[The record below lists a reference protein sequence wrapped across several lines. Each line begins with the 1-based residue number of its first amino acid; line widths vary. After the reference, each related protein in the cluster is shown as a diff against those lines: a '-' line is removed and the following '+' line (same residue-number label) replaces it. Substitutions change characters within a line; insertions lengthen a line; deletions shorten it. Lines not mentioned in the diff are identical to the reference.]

1 MSSAKVGRPPHGKG
15 KRVVRI
21 KKAPAPKKE
30 WVNTVN
36 DLSVYKLTNAEL
48 NHRHEIHKSHN
59 KAAAQWELK
68 EKAFKRR
75 FRHIGSPAPLDQA
88 SISIIREV
96 FSDQL
101 LLKDVLARSDRALAV
116 VKDLFGDA
124 PHMQTGHPSVTMAP
138 KCDSDLPPPEHQRVE
153 PPTRLSLI
161 GQQALNEV
169 DVWEEECS
177 DEDPCSTA
185 CSDCHVIQRANLQ
198 KMKARSKKK
207 SSQQVKDKP
216 KSEHSDGEDF
226 LATPSTAGKSP
237 NPTALNATV
246 TVQRV
251 QPRQNQLEKEKED
264 PSNLVSQVLNPELT
278 LNKSGKIQSDPRR
291 INRTRV
297 SQSSELTGS
306 SVSSLNGDQTSLQLL
321 QDMLSHVEAE
331 LDTVILD
338 TESAPNRQRTHAKQ
352 GLTGFSVA
360 LVSTLGR
367 LVHLLKQRDE
377 VIHKDVQERQ
387 RLEEELKEQRGLI
400 NALTTETMTLRKDV
414 AALQARLQQQTAEM
428 EQKLDAMAMVMG
440 GLGALQ
446 IQDDI
451 HQEPKVK
458 AAVYQQTPA
467 AERNPQSGRSCAS
480 PAVLLSPPRQG
491 HKWQQMPVTGPAPPH
506 HACGSAPSLASLP
519 PTSSV
524 SQIADFSPEAMLAE
538 ITKISRENEAI
549 KAQFSQAR
557 DLGPASGGAP
567 DSEQRGQR
575 ASSAGSFT
583 TQTERSGGLRNHQGL
598 ATEGQMLLT
607 QESSSNLSVNSI
619 EQRLLEINRQ
629 SAAARGRLLELIE
642 QQKQNASSVVSPCA
656 SPVPASAFSPQYAAG
671 GRSPDASMM
680 LPEKA
685 FLSQTGR
692 HAKEFGI
699 PGVSSQSFRGE
710 QRGKT
715 QMDRERH
722 REGWFSLSSHMR

>member
-124 PHMQTGHPSVTMAP
+124 PHMQ
-138 KCDSDLPPPEHQRVE
+138 
-153 PPTRLSLI
+153 
-161 GQQALNEV
+161 
-169 DVWEEECS
+169 
-177 DEDPCSTA
+177 
-185 CSDCHVIQRANLQ
+185 
-198 KMKARSKKK
+198 
-207 SSQQVKDKP
+207 
-216 KSEHSDGEDF
+216 
-226 LATPSTAGKSP
+226 
-237 NPTALNATV
+237 TALNATV

-451 HQEPKVK
+451 YQEPKVK

-491 HKWQQMPVTGPAPPH
+491 HKWQQMPV
-506 HACGSAPSLASLP
+506 
-519 PTSSV
+519 

-567 DSEQRGQR
+567 DNLASLGCPRRVLEESNVAKHRKECR
-575 ASSAGSFT
+575 A
-583 TQTERSGGLRNHQGL
+583 
-598 ATEGQMLLT
+598 
-607 QESSSNLSVNSI
+607 ESSNEFVLCLERPCHNS
-619 EQRLLEINRQ
+619 L
-629 SAAARGRLLELIE
+629 G
-642 QQKQNASSVVSPCA
+642 CHGD
-656 SPVPASAFSPQYAAG
+656 G
-671 GRSPDASMM
+671 G
-680 LPEKA
+680 EN
-685 FLSQTGR
+685 
-692 HAKEFGI
+692 
-699 PGVSSQSFRGE
+699 
-710 QRGKT
+710 
-715 QMDRERH
+715 
-722 REGWFSLSSHMR
+722 SLSSRQCSCLRVDADGGSHCHHGHVHAECQGRGLGNKQRHCEGGGGGTSWGNAWSDSGLRSSICLFDTKSSVRKKNKQPGVLLPWRQRKSSYSSTTQYLQCRSDAHQHTRRHHNHWQPGTNNNRLPTITPTQEVCFTLESMTRTSQISGYEEFQQQRSVQIELFVSA